1 MMQDGTQGEADPS
14 VIHYGDMDERD
25 LIRNA
30 QRGDRDAFGQ
40 LVALYQAR
48 LRAFVARYVTR
59 PDDVFDIVQ
68 EGFIDAMQHLD
79 RFDPAKDFGPWLR
92 AICRNRMLNHFR
104 SNKVRQNA
112 AAALVDAALQETWG
126 AMEDDL
132 EEGAERVATLR
143 RCVDK
148 LEKSHKEL
156 IELRYRR
163 EVPLA
168 ELARKLGRSAAA
180 LSMSLFRLRA
190 ALEKCMGRSLENV

>member
-1 MMQDGTQGEADPS
+1 ME
-14 VIHYGDMDERD
+14 ERE

-30 QRGDRDAFGQ
+30 QNGDREAYGQ

-104 SNKVRQNA
+104 SAKVRQTA
-112 AAALVDAALQETWG
+112 AAALVDEALQSTWG

-132 EEGAERVATLR
+132 EEGVERVAALR
-143 RCVDK
+143 RCIDK
-148 LEKSHKEL
+148 LEKTQREL
-156 IELRYRR
+156 VEQRYRQ
-163 EVPLA
+163 EIPLND
-168 ELARKLGRSAAA
+168 LARKVGRSAAA
-180 LSMSLFRLRA
+180 LSMALFRIRA
-190 ALEKCMGRSLENV
+190 ALEKCMEQHLEHA

>member
-1 MMQDGTQGEADPS
+1 ME
-14 VIHYGDMDERD
+14 ERE
-25 LIRNA
+25 LIRAA
-30 QRGDRDAFGQ
+30 QKGDREAFGQ

-59 PDDVFDIVQ
+59 HDDVFDIVQ

-112 AAALVDAALQETWG
+112 AAVLVEDALHETWG

-132 EEGAERVATLR
+132 EEGAERVAALR
-143 RCVDK
+143 RCIDK
-148 LEKSHKEL
+148 LEKSQREL
-156 IELRYRR
+156 VEQRYRR
-163 EVPLA
+163 EIPLND
-168 ELARKLGRSAAA
+168 LARRLGRSAAA
-180 LSMSLFRLRA
+180 LSMSLFRIRA
-190 ALEKCMGRSLENV
+190 ALEKCMDRRLEHA

>member
-1 MMQDGTQGEADPS
+1 M
-14 VIHYGDMDERD
+14 IKCLDMDERD
-25 LIRNA
+25 LIRKA
-30 QRGDRDAFGQ
+30 QQGDRDSFGE

-48 LRAFVARYVTR
+48 LRAFVARYVSR
-59 PDDVFDIVQ
+59 PDEVFDIVQ
-68 EGFIDAMQHLD
+68 DGFIDAMEHLD
-79 RFDPAKDFGPWLR
+79 RFDAAKEFGPWLR

-126 AMEDDL
+126 TMEDNL
-132 EEGAERVATLR
+132 EDGAERVTALR

-148 LEKSHKEL
+148 LEKSHREL
-156 IELRYRR
+156 LELRYRR
-163 EVPLA
+163 EVPLN

-190 ALEKCMGRSLENV
+190 ILEKCMDSGLERA

>member
-1 MMQDGTQGEADPS
+1 ME
-14 VIHYGDMDERD
+14 ERD
-25 LIRNA
+25 LLRRA
-30 QRGDRDAFGQ
+30 QQGDRDAFGQ

-48 LRAFVARYVTR
+48 LRAFVARYVSR
-59 PDDVFDIVQ
+59 PDEVFDIVQ
-68 EGFIDAMQHLD
+68 DGFIDAMEHLD
-79 RFDPAKDFGPWLR
+79 RFDASKEFGPWLR

-112 AAALVDAALQETWG
+112 ASALVDQALQETWG

-132 EEGAERVATLR
+132 EDGAERVAALR
-143 RCVDK
+143 RCVDR
-148 LEKSHKEL
+148 LEKSQREL
-156 IELRYRR
+156 IEMRYRR

-190 ALEKCMGRSLENV
+190 ALEKCMDRRPENA

>member
-1 MMQDGTQGEADPS
+1 METGEDQA
-14 VIHYGDMDERD
+14 VIGYVDMEERD
-25 LIRNA
+25 LLRRA
-30 QRGDRDAFGQ
+30 QQGDRDAYGQ

-48 LRAFVARYVTR
+48 LRAFVARYVSR
-59 PDDVFDIVQ
+59 PDEVFDIVQ
-68 EGFIDAMQHLD
+68 DGFIDAMEHLD
-79 RFDPAKDFGPWLR
+79 RFDPSKEFGPWLR

-112 AAALVDAALQETWG
+112 ASALVDQALQETWG
-126 AMEDDL
+126 EMEDDL
-132 EEGAERVATLR
+132 EEGAERVAALR
-143 RCVDK
+143 KCVDR
-148 LEKSHKEL
+148 LEKSQREL

-190 ALEKCMGRSLENV
+190 ALEKCMDRGLEHA

>member
-1 MMQDGTQGEADPS
+1 MEPGEDRL
-14 VIHYGDMDERD
+14 VIGYVDMEERD
-25 LIRNA
+25 LLRRA
-30 QRGDRDAFGQ
+30 QQGDRAAFGE
-40 LVALYQAR
+40 LVSLYQAR
-48 LRAFVARYVTR
+48 LRAFVARYVSR
-59 PDDVFDIVQ
+59 PDEVFDIVQ
-68 EGFIDAMQHLD
+68 DGFIDAMEHLD
-79 RFDPAKDFGPWLR
+79 RFDASKEFGPWLR

-112 AAALVDAALQETWG
+112 ASALVDQALQETWG

-132 EEGAERVATLR
+132 EEGAERVAALR
-143 RCVDK
+143 KCVDR
-148 LEKSHKEL
+148 LEKSQREL

-190 ALEKCMGRSLENV
+190 ALEKCMDRGLEHA